1 MPAEGRENL
10 ERIQRDHPEK
20 FADLGKIFDRIH
32 KGSSIFVG
40 TACGEPQHLVNA
52 LVEYVSLRKHALF
65 GAEVMQVWSLG
76 VVPYANV
83 KFKHNFRHNS
93 FFISDSSRDAVNSGL
108 ADYTPLFLSEVPELL
123 RRRAL
128 TVDAA
133 LIQTSLPD
141 SRGNLSLGVS
151 VDIVKSAVENAGLV
165 IAQVN
170 ARMPRVYGDTFVKVE
185 DVDFLVPFD
194 EQLIEFRE
202 VLPDD
207 IVQRIGRNVARIVQD
222 GDTLQVGYGSMPN
235 AVLSNLADKK
245 NLGVHTELLTP
256 GVVEL
261 MRRGVI
267 NNRNKTID
275 RGKAVAS
282 FCMGSGDTYDF
293 IHENPDIEFRSIHYT
308 NNFNVISAQR
318 GMTAINS
325 ALQIDLTGQATAES
339 LGRVFY
345 SGIGGQADFMRAA
358 VRATG
363 GKSILAM
370 RSTSN
375 DGKESRIVP
384 FLSEGAAAS
393 LIRGDVHYVV
403 TEYGIAYLHAKNIRE
418 RAMALIAIAHPD
430 FRPGL
435 IDEAKKNGLIYRD
448 QAFVPGREGEYP
460 EHLEAGKATRKGFD
474 VFLRPVRITDEKLL
488 KDFFYSLSDK
498 SIYQRFLTAM
508 PFLPRQTLQK
518 FSVIN
523 YGREMVIL
531 AVVTVDG
538 NEQVAGMGQYI
549 VSETEHA
556 ADIAFVVRDEC
567 QNRGVGSLLLDY
579 LSGIAIREGILVF
592 TATILSDNRAM
603 LHVIENLGFE
613 TERKMEGPEC
623 QLRIKLGIV

>member
-1 MPAEGRENL
+1 
-10 ERIQRDHPEK
+10 
-20 FADLGKIFDRIH
+20 
-32 KGSSIFVG
+32 
-40 TACGEPQHLVNA
+40 
-52 LVEYVSLRKHALF
+52 
-65 GAEVMQVWSLG
+65 
-76 VVPYANV
+76 
-83 KFKHNFRHNS
+83 
-93 FFISDSSRDAVNSGL
+93 
-108 ADYTPLFLSEVPELL
+108 
-123 RRRAL
+123 
-128 TVDAA
+128 
-133 LIQTSLPD
+133 
-141 SRGNLSLGVS
+141 
-151 VDIVKSAVENAGLV
+151 
-165 IAQVN
+165 
-170 ARMPRVYGDTFVKVE
+170 
-185 DVDFLVPFD
+185 
-194 EQLIEFRE
+194 
-202 VLPDD
+202 
-207 IVQRIGRNVARIVQD
+207 
-222 GDTLQVGYGSMPN
+222 
-235 AVLSNLADKK
+235 
-245 NLGVHTELLTP
+245 
-256 GVVEL
+256 
-261 MRRGVI
+261 
-267 NNRNKTID
+267 
-275 RGKAVAS
+275 
-282 FCMGSGDTYDF
+282 MGSGDTYDF